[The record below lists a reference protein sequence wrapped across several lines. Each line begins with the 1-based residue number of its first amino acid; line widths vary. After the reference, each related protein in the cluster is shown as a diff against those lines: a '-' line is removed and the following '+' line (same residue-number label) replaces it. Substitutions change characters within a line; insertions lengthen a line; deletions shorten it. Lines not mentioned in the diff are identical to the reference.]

1 VTEPSRNRTIV
12 LVLLGV
18 AALTALL
25 VFGGIA
31 LLGGDDAPTGWK
43 AASTPYTASSEL
55 PLDGGAGCLRAT
67 LSGTLTYQR
76 SQASDPADRHFR
88 RPVLQGAAMVVASRV
103 ACTPGAD
110 PKPAD
115 SAGLTQQW
123 ATDDGTPMGRVTSSY
138 DAGADWSQQNSGAPL
153 QAEGDVETTGKLCVV
168 GTPVVTLDG
177 SQRHRMP
184 KVTVC
189 GT

>member
-1 VTEPSRNRTIV
+1 MTEPSRNRTIA

-18 AALTALL
+18 AALTALVIL
-25 VFGGIA
+25 GGIA

-43 AASTPYTASSEL
+43 AATTPYTTSSEL
-55 PLDGGAGCLRAT
+55 PLDGGASCLRAT
-67 LSGTLTYQR
+67 LSGTLSYQR

-88 RPVLQGAAMVVASRV
+88 QPVLQGASMVVASRV
-103 ACTPGAD
+103 SCTPGAD

-115 SAGLTQQW
+115 SARLTQAW

-138 DAGADWSQQNSGAPL
+138 GAGGDWSQQNNGAPL
-153 QAEGDVETTGKLCVV
+153 QAQGKVETTGKLCVE
-168 GTPVVTLDG
+168 GTPVVTLGG
-177 SQRHRMP
+177 SDRHRMP

-189 GT
+189 AT